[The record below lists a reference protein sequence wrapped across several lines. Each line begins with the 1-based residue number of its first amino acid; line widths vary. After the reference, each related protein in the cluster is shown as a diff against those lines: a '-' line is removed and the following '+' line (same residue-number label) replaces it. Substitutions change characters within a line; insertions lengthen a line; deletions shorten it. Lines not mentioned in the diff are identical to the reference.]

1 MKTLKDKIEELL
13 SHDTP
18 SNYDCWESAEESIF
32 EELTEEEQEE
42 YQNLDGSIVEEWFAA
57 NEETESDEDESE
69 QQTED

>member
-13 SHDTP
+13 SNDTP

-57 NEETESDEDESE
+57 NEETEAEEESE
-69 QQTED
+69 TETED